1 MAFPNISQ
9 QKGWKVLNDEQMS
22 NQPGG
27 VEHGDAAKPNRAM
40 KKTPG
45 CLGYVGDEILPTDMW
60 GIIINHIIRIL
71 FKQPF

>member
-1 MAFPNISQ
+1 M
-9 QKGWKVLNDEQMS
+9 VLNDEQMS

-27 VEHGDAAKPNRAM
+27 SSMEMLQNLIEQR

-60 GIIINHIIRIL
+60 GIIINHIIRIPIKEPL
-71 FKQPF
+71 